1 MSTMQPLFDAR
12 PLSSADSRHV
22 EVVDFLHYEAELL
35 DDLNERRWL
44 TELVSPDIE
53 YQVPV
58 RETVERARGAG
69 FSTTTFHLKENLGS
83 LDSRVTR
90 GETKYAW
97 AEDPPSRV
105 RHFVTNIRVRAHE
118 NSGDDLLTAKSNILI
133 YRTRQ
138 SQTNPQMLSGERADV
153 LRREEGQLKLL
164 QRVVY
169 LDLSVI
175 GTHNLSLFF

>member
-1 MSTMQPLFDAR
+1 MQQVTATPR
-12 PLSSADSRHV
+12 PLSTADPRHV
-22 EVVDFLHYEAELL
+22 EVVDFMHYETELL
-35 DDLNERRWL
+35 DDLEERLWL
-44 TELVSPDIE
+44 TQLVSADIE

-58 RETVERARGAG
+58 RETVERARGKG
-69 FSTTTFHLKENLGS
+69 FSTNTFHLNETLGS
-83 LDSRVTR
+83 LESRVTR

-105 RHFVTNIRVRAHE
+105 RHFVTNIRVRPHE
-118 NSGDDLLTAKSNILI
+118 DGDEDLLRAKSNILI

-138 SQTNPQMLSGERADV
+138 SQTTPQMLSGERDDV
-153 LRREEGQLKLL
+153 LRRENGALKLL
-164 QRVVY
+164 RRVVY

>member
-1 MSTMQPLFDAR
+1 MTTQSLIAKR
-12 PLSSADSRHV
+12 PLATSDPRHV
-22 EVVDFLHYEAELL
+22 DVVDFLHYEAELL
-35 DDLNERRWL
+35 DNLEERRWL
-44 TELVSPDIE
+44 SELVSRDIE

-58 RETVERARGAG
+58 RETVERARGTG
-69 FSTTTFHLKENLGS
+69 FSATTFHLKENLGS

-105 RHFVTNIRVRAHE
+105 RHFVTNIRVRPHE
-118 NSGDDLLTAKSNILI
+118 SADDLIRVKSNILI

-138 SQTNPQMLSGERADV
+138 SQTTPQMLSGERDDV
-153 LRREEGQLKLL
+153 LRREGGELKLL
-164 QRVVY
+164 RRTVY

>member
-1 MSTMQPLFDAR
+1 MQETTASSR
-12 PLSSADSRHV
+12 PLSTADQRSA
-22 EVVDFLHYEAELL
+22 EVTDFMLYEAELL
-35 DDLNERRWL
+35 DDLNERQWL
-44 TELVSPDIE
+44 TELVSADID

-58 RETVERARGAG
+58 RETVERARGTG
-69 FSTTTFHLKENLGS
+69 FSTSTFHLRETYGS
-83 LDSRVTR
+83 LESRVTR

-105 RHFVTNIRVRAHE
+105 RHFVTNIRVRPHE
-118 NSGDDLLTAKSNILI
+118 SGDEHLIRAKSNILI

-138 SQTNPQMLSGERADV
+138 SQTAPQMLSGERDDIFC
-153 LRREEGQLKLL
+153 RENGELKLL
-164 QRVVY
+164 RRIVY

>member
-1 MSTMQPLFDAR
+1 MLKTTATRR
-12 PLSSADSRHV
+12 PLSAADPRCV
-22 EVVDFLHYEAELL
+22 EVVDFFHYEVELL
-35 DDLNERRWL
+35 DDLNERQWL
-44 TELVSPDIE
+44 TQLVSTDIE

-58 RETVERARGAG
+58 RETVERARGTG
-69 FSTTTFHLKENLGS
+69 FSTTTFHLNETFGS
-83 LDSRVTR
+83 LESRVTR

-105 RHFVTNIRVRAHE
+105 RHFVTNIRVRSHE
-118 NSGDDLLTAKSNILI
+118 SGDSNLIRAKSNVLI

-138 SQTNPQMLSGERADV
+138 SQTTPQVLSGERDDV
-153 LRREEGQLKLL
+153 LRRENGELKLL
-164 QRVVY
+164 RRVVY